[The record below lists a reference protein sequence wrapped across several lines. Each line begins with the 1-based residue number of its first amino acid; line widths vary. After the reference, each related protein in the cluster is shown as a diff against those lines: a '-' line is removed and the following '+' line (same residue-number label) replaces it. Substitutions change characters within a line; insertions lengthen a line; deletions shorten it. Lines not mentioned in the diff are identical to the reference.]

1 MHEEAAASSE
11 SLHTNEQAS
20 EENAE
25 IAAGEAGQKVETT
38 IDESV
43 NEHVTEVSPMAYSTS
58 LPAYI
63 TEMPAEP
70 SHGYPLV
77 PASDVLEPLTLPA
90 EHPPPPPP
98 RHNDSSA
105 ESGVGVPAGD
115 RVEVEG
121 DIAAECDSDRYLTP
135 DRLGEGMD
143 EGKEVRDIVRGHAG
157 VSLPSGLILW
167 GNVCICMQYTAR
179 SCVSVVCIIAYIHTY
194 IHAYLMHAVY
204 CMHACPHSHTCTHT
218 STQTCLQRSGCRRHR
233 WSISLP
239 TPSPPPASPPRARY
253 RNGSGCNKLIYD

>member
-70 SHGYPLV
+70 SHGYPIV
-77 PASDVLEPLTLPA
+77 PASDVPEPLTQPA

-105 ESGVGVPAGD
+105 ESGVGVPPGD
-115 RVEVEG
+115 RVEGEG
-121 DIAAECDSDRYLTP
+121 DFAAECDSDRYLTP

-167 GNVCICMQYTAR
+167 GNMCISMLYPAR
-179 SCVSVVCIIAYIHTY
+179 TPAR
-194 IHAYLMHAVY
+194 
-204 CMHACPHSHTCTHT
+204 THT
-218 STQTCLQRSGCRRHR
+218 RAHTLLLRPVFSGRGAGGAVCQFHSQRPLHRPQARRALGTEMGLVAT
-233 WSISLP
+233 S
-239 TPSPPPASPPRARY
+239 
-253 RNGSGCNKLIYD
+253 

>member
-11 SLHTNEQAS
+11 SLHTSEQAS
-20 EENAE
+20 AENAE

-70 SHGYPLV
+70 SHGYPIV
-77 PASDVLEPLTLPA
+77 PASDVPEPLTQPA

-98 RHNDSSA
+98 RQNDSSA
-105 ESGVGVPAGD
+105 ESGVGVPPGD
-115 RVEVEG
+115 RVEGEG
-121 DIAAECDSDRYLTP
+121 DFAAECDSDRYLTP

-167 GNVCICMQYTAR
+167 ETCVSPCCILHARLPALTHVHTHFYSDLSSAVEVPAAPFVNFTPNALSTAR
-179 SCVSVVCIIAYIHTY
+179 KPAARSVQKWVW
-194 IHAYLMHAVY
+194 
-204 CMHACPHSHTCTHT
+204 
-218 STQTCLQRSGCRRHR
+218 LQQV
-233 WSISLP
+233 
-239 TPSPPPASPPRARY
+239 
-253 RNGSGCNKLIYD
+253 DDM